1 MTKSE
6 AKSIPIPK
14 LLEKLGHHPDRSRQH
29 GNDLWYRSPF
39 GADENEPSFHVN
51 LAKNI
56 WYDFAPGGKGGGGD
70 IFELVM
76 RLQGCDFASALAFLE
91 QTFAAERGASL
102 VNVRQEKAVETVPA
116 PAFQLL
122 ETSAAFAPSLFQFLQ
137 KERGINLDQAREF
150 LRQVHFQNAEGRRF
164 FGAGL
169 PNRAGG
175 WEVSNPYFAGCVGP
189 KDISVFPGK
198 SAEAVSVFAGT
209 FDFLS
214 ALTWYGKNTL
224 LQTDV
229 LVLHAPALLGHAVEW
244 LRERPECRTLKMYLT
259 NDGAGEETIVGF
271 RRELPDCIIEP
282 CFALYLGFR
291 DFNEFLL
298 DELARRKSA
307 GR

>member
-14 LLEKLGHHPDRSRQH
+14 LLEKLGHQPDRRRQH

-39 GADENEPSFHVN
+39 GADEGEPSFHVN
-51 LAKNI
+51 LSKNI
-56 WYDFAPGGKGGGGD
+56 WYDFAPGGKGRGGD

-76 RLQGCDFASALAFLE
+76 CLQGCDFASAMAFLE
-91 QTFAAERGASL
+91 KTFADERSASL
-102 VNVRQEKAVETVPA
+102 VNVRPPA
-116 PAFQLL
+116 PGPAFDLL

-137 KERGINLDQAREF
+137 KERGIKLDQAREF
-150 LRQVHFQNAEGRRF
+150 IRQVHFQNAEGRRF

-175 WEVSNPYFAGCVGP
+175 WEVGNPYFTGCVGP
-189 KDISVFPGK
+189 KDISIFPGR
-198 SAEAVSVFAGT
+198 SPEAVSVFSGM

-214 ALTWYGKNTL
+214 ALTWYGKNAL

-229 LVLHAPALLGHAVEW
+229 LVLHAPVLLGRAVEW
-244 LRERPECRTLKMYLT
+244 LRERPQCRTLKMYLT
-259 NDGAGEETIVGF
+259 NDGAGEEAIAVV

-298 DELARRKSA
+298 DGLARRKPQKK
-307 GR
+307 